1 MHDHDARTPVIR
13 VDPPLTAREVDL
25 VSGLAGAPGAV
36 RRILPPQPTP
46 RSPWLVCVDGCCLRL
61 ALRVGEDPAGWLR
74 WLVRELLDPR
84 SQSARRRARV
94 LALDGGHVLTGE
106 VVLRSGPQATRVAVR
121 ANRVHEMARPGAG
134 SPTSDRS
141 REEVIRVD
149 DDAPA

>member
-13 VDPPLTAREVDL
+13 VDPPLTPREVDL
-25 VSGLAGAPGAV
+25 VSGLAGAPGVV

-46 RSPWLVCVDGCCLRL
+46 RSPWLVCAEGCCLRL

-84 SQSARRRARV
+84 SQSACRRARL
-94 LALDGGHVLTGE
+94 LALDGAHVLTGE
-106 VVLRSGPQATRVAVR
+106 VVVRPGPQAARLVVR
-121 ANRVHEMARPGAG
+121 ANRVREVVRPDARGTTAP
-134 SPTSDRS
+134 S
-141 REEVIRVD
+141 REEVARRD